1 MNILYITGSSGA
13 GKSTAIACMKAKLGG
28 TVLTLER
35 GGMVE
40 MRERI
45 NQISNLDRLYIDC
58 ETPPSPAFL
67 SFAKQVCTNNG
78 VKHLV
83 IAHTA

>member
-1 MNILYITGSSGA
+1 MNILSITGSAGA

-40 MRERI
+40 LRERI
-45 NQISNLDRLYIDC
+45 KSISNLDRLYIDC
-58 ETPPSPAFL
+58 QTPPSPAFMAFVNQACA
-67 SFAKQVCTNNG
+67 SNG

-83 IAHTA
+83 IARTA